1 MSQPIKVRFSNFLSE
16 IEQMEEDNK
25 TLTEDLQQLEKEKEE
40 GYKSFNTET
49 HVLVERRLIDDLG
62 YALEEAYS
70 NCDNVSDEAQ
80 CLENQANEVRN
91 GAGYARDEVYEAQEK
106 LKKLLISSEKVE
118 EGENT

>member
-16 IEQMEEDNK
+16 IEQMEEDNQ

-49 HVLVERRLIDDLG
+49 HVLVERKLIDDLG

-70 NCDNVSDEAQ
+70 NCDSVSVDAD
-80 CLENQANEVRN
+80 CLENQAGEVYN
-91 GAGYARDEVYEAQEK
+91 GAGYARDEVCGAQRL
-106 LKKLLISSEKVE
+106 LKKLTPE
-118 EGENT
+118 EEVAE

>member
-25 TLTEDLQQLEKEKEE
+25 TLTEGLQELEKEREE

-49 HVLVERRLIDDLG
+49 HVLVERKLIDDLG

-91 GAGYARDEVYEAQEK
+91 GAGYARDEVCDAQRL
-106 LKKLLISSEKVE
+106 LKKLTPE
-118 EGENT
+118 EEVAE